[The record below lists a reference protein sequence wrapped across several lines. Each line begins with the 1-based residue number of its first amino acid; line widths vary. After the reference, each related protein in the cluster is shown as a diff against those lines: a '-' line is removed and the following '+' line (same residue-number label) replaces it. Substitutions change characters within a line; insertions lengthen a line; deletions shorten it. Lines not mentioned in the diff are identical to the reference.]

1 MSKLGRNDPCR
12 CGSGKKYKKCCLD
25 KDEAQKVVPLKTAF
39 VEPSPEELIEK
50 ELTWPNE
57 VVKMVARHF
66 ANRTNGLYPPKE
78 VNAVLAMWND
88 YANKTEPLIKKAGVF
103 TAALEYVLCQT
114 YGYEMTQTELAQK
127 YGVSAGSISQRVGQ
141 LHAFL
146 EDDLPARSNVAGPS
160 SLPTPNSRMS
170 IERDLQKTFGL
181 LADWDITSPEE
192 LDVFTQM
199 RLQQSKGQA
208 GRRKQSPKERA
219 QDLAYEAWEQQD
231 PKKRSKLAQDAL
243 LLDPDCVDAYNV
255 LAESIASTPK
265 EMAYYYQ
272 KGMLAGERA
281 FGASF
286 FEEHKGHFWLYTPTR
301 PYMRA
306 KKGYAEACAEMHQ
319 MTEAIKH
326 YEELL
331 VLNPNDNQGVREL
344 LALAYLEI
352 EDWNAAHELLERYED
367 GSAAANFNRVL
378 VEYARNRRAT
388 ELQQLVRSAIAHNR
402 HVVPYLLGKKR
413 LPREMPPYIGYGDEN
428 EAIVY
433 AMTHAHLWKV
443 RPELL
448 QLLERTR

>member
-1 MSKLGRNDPCR
+1 MER
-12 CGSGKKYKKCCLD
+12 
-25 KDEAQKVVPLKTAF
+25 
-39 VEPSPEELIEK
+39 IER

-57 VVKMVARHF
+57 VVKLVALHF

-78 VNAVLAMWND
+78 VNTVLAMWSD

-103 TAALEYVLCQT
+103 TAALEYVLCQA
-114 YGYEMTQTELAQK
+114 YGYEMTQTGLALK

-146 EDDLPARSNVAGPS
+146 EDDLPAQSNDAGPT

-192 LDVFTQM
+192 IDVFTQM

-208 GRRKQSPKERA
+208 GRRKQSPQERA
-219 QDLAYEAWEQQD
+219 QDLAYEAWEQLD

-331 VLNPNDNQGVREL
+331 ALNPNDNQGVREL

-352 EDWNAAHELLERYED
+352 EDWKAAHELLERYED

-378 VEYARNRRAT
+378 VEYARDRRAP
-388 ELQQLVRSAIAHNR
+388 ELQQLVRSAITQNR

-428 EAIVY
+428 EAVVY

-448 QLLERTR
+448 KLLEKTR